1 MENVQT
7 KKTVLVT
14 GGSGFLGIHT
24 VLQLLQQGYEVKTT
38 IRSLAK
44 KENIIKALKEGGLR
58 DFSHLSFVEADLT
71 TDNNW
76 NEAVK
81 GCDYVLHVASPFPAQ
96 DPKDE
101 NELIIPARDGAL
113 RVLRASRDA
122 GVKRVVLTSSF
133 AAVGYSN
140 NNEDHIFTE
149 EDWTDVNTELPA
161 YIKSKTVAEKS
172 AWEFIEKEGDRLELA
187 VINPV
192 GIFGPALGDITSA
205 SLDIAVSGILSGNL
219 EYTPTFTMGVVDVR
233 DVVDIHIKAMLHPN
247 ASGER
252 FIATSEGVMSFYDV
266 AELFKKERPQY
277 TSDIKKLEP
286 IGKEFYKEISNEKA
300 KTILNWNPKSR
311 EEALLASAD
320 SLMVNS

>member
-1 MENVQT
+1 MKNLQT

-14 GGSGFLGIHT
+14 GGTGFLGVHT
-24 VLQLLQQGYEVKTT
+24 ILQLLQQGYEVKTT
-38 IRSLAK
+38 LRSLAK
-44 KENIIKALKEGGLR
+44 KDIILKALQEGGIT
-58 DFSHLSFVEADLT
+58 DFSNLSFIEADLT
-71 TDNNW
+71 SDNNW

-113 RVLRASRDA
+113 RVLKASRDA

-133 AAVGYSN
+133 AAVGYSKN
-140 NNEDHIFTE
+140 IAHHIFTE
-149 EDWTDVNTELPA
+149 EDWTDANTELPA

-172 AWEFIEKEGDRLELA
+172 AWEFIEKEGNGLELT

-192 GIFGPALGDITSA
+192 GIFGPAIGGITSA
-205 SLDIAVSGILSGNL
+205 SLDIAVLGILNGSMDH
-219 EYTPTFTMGVVDVR
+219 TPPFTMGVVDVR
-233 DVVDIHIKAMLHPN
+233 DVADIHMKAMIHPN
-247 ASGER
+247 AAGER
-252 FIATSEGVMSFYDV
+252 FIATSDDVMSFYDV

-277 TSDIKKLEP
+277 SSNIQNLEP
-286 IGKEFYKEISNEKA
+286 IGKEFYKEMSNKKA
-300 KTILNWNPKSR
+300 KTILNWTPRSR

-320 SLMVNS
+320 SLMVNP

>member
-14 GGSGFLGIHT
+14 GGTGFLGGHT
-24 VLQLLQQGYEVKTT
+24 VLQLLQQGYDVKTT
-38 IRSLAK
+38 LRSLAK
-44 KENIIKALKEGGLR
+44 KDTILKALEEGGIT
-58 DFSHLSFVEADLT
+58 DFSNLSFIEADLT
-71 TDNNW
+71 SGNNW
-76 NEAVK
+76 DEAVK

-113 RVLRASRDA
+113 RVLKASRDA

-133 AAVGYSN
+133 AAVGYSKN
-140 NNEDHIFTE
+140 IADHIFTE
-149 EDWTDVNTELPA
+149 EDWTDINAELPA

-172 AWEFIEKEGDRLELA
+172 AWEFIEKEGNGLELS

-192 GIFGPALGDITSA
+192 GIFGPVIGGITSA
-205 SLDIAVSGILSGNL
+205 SLDIAVSGILNGTMNQ
-219 EYTPTFTMGVVDVR
+219 TPPFTMGVVDVR
-233 DVVDIHIKAMLHPN
+233 DVADIHIKAMLHPD
-247 ASGER
+247 AAGER
-252 FIATSEGVMSFYDV
+252 FIATSDDVMSFYDV

-277 TSDIKKLEP
+277 SSNIQNLEP
-286 IGKEFYKEISNEKA
+286 IGKEFYKQMSNKKA
-300 KTILNWNPKSR
+300 KTILSWTPRSR

-320 SLMVNS
+320 SLMINP